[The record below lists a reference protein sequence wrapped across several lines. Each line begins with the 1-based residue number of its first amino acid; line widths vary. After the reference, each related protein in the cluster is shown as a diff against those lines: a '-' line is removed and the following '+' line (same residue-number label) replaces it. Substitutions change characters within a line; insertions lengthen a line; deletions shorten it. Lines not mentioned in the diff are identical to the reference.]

1 MSTPLVS
8 LAAERHGSGEDD
20 SGDKNLFPR
29 HNILHGAAIVEAAG
43 ATHTDGRPAVAR
55 AAHRVAWAAGGVE
68 RLPARLEGI
77 WEGVCQVLQK
87 HLLDIW

>member
-29 HNILHGAAIVEAAG
+29 HNILHGAATLEAAG
-43 ATHTDGRPAVAR
+43 ATPTHGTPAHWR
-55 AAHRVAWAAGGVE
+55 AARRVAQAGGGVE
-68 RLPARLEGI
+68 RLPTRLEGI

-87 HLLDIW
+87 RLLDIW